1 MSVQHT
7 NFNISQDKGKTGQ
20 EFNNQELIKKNTPDN
35 RVASIFLAVAFY
47 LAIVYLALFLLLGL
61 SNPWGMVIIIF
72 LAPSLISFIIA
83 TILTRIGRKKGNKNF
98 LYTSVI
104 FYLVSIFLAYDPDW
118 GVFRVVPILL
128 TILVTVG
135 TVMYK
140 QDNEQDNKSKP
151 PVRTGGLLF
160 G

>member
-1 MSVQHT
+1 MRKMSVQHT
-7 NFNISQDKGKTGQ
+7 NLDTSQDKAKPGQ
-20 EFNNQELIKKNTPDN
+20 EFNNQELIKNNSPDN

-83 TILTRIGRKKGNKNF
+83 TILTGIGRKKGNKNF
-98 LYTSVI
+98 LYTSII

-118 GVFRVVPILL
+118 GVFRVIPILL
-128 TILVTVG
+128 TILVTIG
-135 TVMYK
+135 TVMFK
-140 QDNEQDNKSKP
+140 QDNEQDNK
-151 PVRTGGLLF
+151 
-160 G
+160 

>member
-7 NFNISQDKGKTGQ
+7 NLDTSQDKAKPGQ
-20 EFNNQELIKKNTPDN
+20 EFNNHELVKKNSPDN
-35 RVASIFLAVAFY
+35 GVASIFLTIAFY

-61 SNPWGMVIIIF
+61 SNPWGIVIMIF
-72 LAPSLISFIIA
+72 LAPNLISFIIA

-135 TVMYK
+135 TVMFK
-140 QDNEQDNKSKP
+140 QDNEQDNK
-151 PVRTGGLLF
+151 
-160 G
+160 

>member
-20 EFNNQELIKKNTPDN
+20 EFNNQELIKKNAPDN

-47 LAIVYLALFLLLGL
+47 LAIVYLILFLLLGL
-61 SNPWGMVIIIF
+61 SNPWGMLIIIF

-83 TILTRIGRKKGNKNF
+83 TILTGIGRKKGNKNF
-98 LYTSVI
+98 LYTSII

-118 GVFRVVPILL
+118 GVFRVIPILL
-128 TILVTVG
+128 TILVTSG
-135 TVMYK
+135 TVMFK
-140 QDNEQDNKSKP
+140 QDNEQDNK
-151 PVRTGGLLF
+151 
-160 G
+160 

>member
-7 NFNISQDKGKTGQ
+7 NLDTSQDKAKPGQ
-20 EFNNQELIKKNTPDN
+20 EFNNQELVKKNSPDN
-35 RVASIFLAVAFY
+35 GVASIFLTIAFY

-61 SNPWGMVIIIF
+61 SNPWGIVIMIF
-72 LAPSLISFIIA
+72 LAPNLISFIIA

-98 LYTSVI
+98 LYTSIV
-104 FYLVSIFLAYDPDW
+104 FYIASIVLAYDPDW
-118 GVFRVVPILL
+118 GVFRVIPILL

-140 QDNEQDNKSKP
+140 QDNEQDNK
-151 PVRTGGLLF
+151 
-160 G
+160 

>member
-7 NFNISQDKGKTGQ
+7 NLDTSQDKAKPGQ
-20 EFNNQELIKKNTPDN
+20 EFNNQELIKNNSPDN
-35 RVASIFLAVAFY
+35 RVASILLAVAFY

-61 SNPWGMVIIIF
+61 SNPWGIVIMIF
-72 LAPSLISFIIA
+72 LAPNLISFIIA

-118 GVFRVVPILL
+118 RFFQVIPILL
-128 TILVTVG
+128 TFLVTVG

-140 QDNEQDNKSKP
+140 QDNEQDNK
-151 PVRTGGLLF
+151 
-160 G
+160 

>member
-7 NFNISQDKGKTGQ
+7 NLDTSQDKGQTGQ
-20 EFNNQELIKKNTPDN
+20 EVNNQELIKKNSPDN
-35 RVASIFLAVAFY
+35 RLASILLAVAFY
-47 LAIVYLALFLLLGL
+47 LAIVYLDLFLLLGL
-61 SNPWGMVIIIF
+61 SNIMIF
-72 LAPSLISFIIA
+72 LAPNLISFIIA

-140 QDNEQDNKSKP
+140 QDNEQDNK
-151 PVRTGGLLF
+151 
-160 G
+160 

>member
-7 NFNISQDKGKTGQ
+7 NFNTSQDKGKTGQ
-20 EFNNQELIKKNTPDN
+20 EFNNQELIKKNAPDN

-47 LAIVYLALFLLLGL
+47 LAIVYLALFFI
-61 SNPWGMVIIIF
+61 NPWGILLIIF

-83 TILTRIGRKKGNKNF
+83 TILTGIGRKKASKNF
-98 LYTSVI
+98 LYTSIV
-104 FYLVSIFLAYDPDW
+104 FYVASILLAYDPDW

-140 QDNEQDNKSKP
+140 QDNEQDNK
-151 PVRTGGLLF
+151 
-160 G
+160 

>member
-7 NFNISQDKGKTGQ
+7 NFNTSQDKGKTGQ
-20 EFNNQELIKKNTPDN
+20 EFNNQELIKKNAPDN

-83 TILTRIGRKKGNKNF
+83 TILTGIGRKKGNKNF
-98 LYTSVI
+98 LYTSIISYIASVL
-104 FYLVSIFLAYDPDW
+104 FAYDPDW
-118 GVFRVVPILL
+118 GVFRFIPILL

-135 TVMYK
+135 TVMFK
-140 QDNEQDNKSKP
+140 QDNEQDNK
-151 PVRTGGLLF
+151 
-160 G
+160 